1 MEDDIDDKL
10 DDHQALL
17 QVQLPF
23 AQIFYTPSLGTNTNN
38 SEGSKDFLHEGPR
51 GESALNSPFSMGT
64 YVVGAS
70 LNDMEEA
77 NMLLTKDNGIIR
89 DELGNQIRESN
100 ITDSRLKKRYNRDH
114 LIDEEVRSTNKAV
127 TMSKE
132 PEEKHGN
139 EMLDEM
145 MLHAF
150 ETCIK
155 GMERVT
161 KDNSDM
167 DKRNRK
173 SRRIKAVRDNV
184 VDIRR
189 LF

>member
-1 MEDDIDDKL
+1 
-10 DDHQALL
+10 
-17 QVQLPF
+17 
-23 AQIFYTPSLGTNTNN
+23 
-38 SEGSKDFLHEGPR
+38 
-51 GESALNSPFSMGT
+51 MGT

-70 LNDMEEA
+70 LNDVEEA

-89 DELGNQIRESN
+89 DELANQIKESN

-155 GMERVT
+155 GMGVCHQGQ
-161 KDNSDM
+161 
-167 DKRNRK
+167 
-173 SRRIKAVRDNV
+173 
-184 VDIRR
+184 
-189 LF
+189 